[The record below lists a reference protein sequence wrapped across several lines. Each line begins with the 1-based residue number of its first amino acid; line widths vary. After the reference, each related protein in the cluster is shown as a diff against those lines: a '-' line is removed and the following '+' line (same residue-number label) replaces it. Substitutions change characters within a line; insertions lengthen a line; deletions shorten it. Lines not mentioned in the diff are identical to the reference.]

1 MTRNYREH
9 LIDAQPDHRVGIWR
23 KGRKL
28 ANIRYADTHRWRAE
42 PTLED
47 VRNEDPDLPSQQDN
61 NLGGVGFR
69 RNEFEQLQEAID
81 AVIDRQPAT
90 EPDEASRQIDEFF
103 HAR

>member
-42 PTLED
+42 LTLED
-47 VRNEDPDLPSQQDN
+47 VRNEDLDPPGQQHN

-81 AVIDRQPAT
+81 AVIDQQPAD
-90 EPDEASRQIDEFF
+90 EPDEVSRQLEAFF
-103 HAR
+103 YTQ